1 MRKIL
6 FITILVLLIL
16 LVLVF
21 NFKNNSIKLNKI
33 NNNNIDFNNS
43 NSIIE
48 SFNNPY
54 LTVKIDAAFL
64 APKGETKGEMIIFRK
79 DKWLLY
85 DVSTM
90 QVKKGAYTI
99 PQHSWFKGLPEPF
112 DSDLDAIIRRPTD
125 PNKEIIFFKGE
136 HWLLWDYINSKVS
149 SGPHKIRTHRWF
161 SGLPPSFQDGIS
173 SAVISPENHNHI
185 IFFKENRYLVWDFY
199 NDKIHQDASNFDSS
213 SHFVKID
220 NHFRNGID
228 AAVSNP
234 LTNGELFL
242 FKDDKYLIWNYLKK
256 IPVGPVRQILSDPVF
271 KSLGMQFSEEASKVS
286 HTAKRYHSID
296 SSKYGNH
303 STLIN
308 VEEVGNLPFNKGF
321 AINNEKQYQN
331 DRSLKFNGIDS
342 VVEIG
347 NPKVNDLY
355 KNQAFCM
362 GFYIKL
368 SEYFRIPSKRQVLAS
383 CYGPLIWTLS
393 LNETRKLEFSVK
405 EKNSEFASIIVT
417 NNKIN
422 DEWHYVCFGQN
433 SYQQF
438 LQIDQF
444 RNQKAS
450 PIFEMKNEPVNVI
463 LGADGPTPRYTKFFD
478 GLIGQPRIYNKILTK
493 NQVCSLSNLCDREKY
508 KLHLMDAE
516 TSLDRDTNIDTLE
529 TDSDSATTNNCL
541 FKAKGKREID
551 CLKDCYDFKDVNGCD
566 IEDCMKICGSCQDS
580 GLCEW
585 KQKSREFSRPQP
597 RNNPDMKDVE
607 CRFRPY
613 GENIKQCVEICND
626 FSENCDDSRCLSICN
641 DCVSTGEGKN
651 NNEKISH
658 AKSWCKWLE
667 DDVES
672 DSNTPQAPP
681 NPPRLFG
688 VSGVNSIELLW
699 NKPTSNPEVTDFMLM
714 YYETQDP
721 TQNDVVKIN
730 ISAEGSGEHFSKKIR
745 AKKSDL
751 LPPGSDDNSGD
762 SDNERINRF
771 DSMRKS
777 MFYTFIIYARNLK
790 GFSNPSNKIV
800 LKLGQDS
807 TGLLSVDTGYSLNT
821 KQSETDVSSDT
832 DNNNKNNLLTYDQHP
847 GVKYN
852 DYIKFIK
859 GDFKGD
865 VGKITEIID
874 VNNYKIKIIDSIS
887 KGNIGRNYNVEPGD
901 FIPLTNSVPPKK
913 SFFKDLMGKT
923 LDFTL

>member
-33 NNNNIDFNNS
+33 NNDYTDSNNS
-43 NSIIE
+43 NPTIE

-54 LTVKIDAAFL
+54 LTVKIDAAFV
-64 APKGETKGEMIIFRK
+64 APRGETKGEMIIFRK

-99 PQHSWFKGLPEPF
+99 QSHSWFKGLPEPF

-125 PNKEIIFFKGE
+125 PNKEIIFLKGE
-136 HWLLWDYINSKVS
+136 HWLLWDYINGKVS

-161 SGLPPSFQDGIS
+161 SGLPASFQDGVD
-173 SAVISPENHNHI
+173 SAVISPENQNHI

-220 NHFRNGID
+220 NHFRNGVD

-234 LTNGELFL
+234 LINGELFL

-321 AINNEKQYQN
+321 AMNSEKQYQN
-331 DRSLKFNGIDS
+331 DRSLKFNGNDS

-383 CYGPLIWTLS
+383 CYGPLIWTLT

-405 EKNSEFASIIVT
+405 EKNSEFASVIVT

-450 PIFEMKNEPVNVI
+450 PIFEMKNEPVTVI

-508 KLHLMDAE
+508 KLHLMNAE
-516 TSLDRDTNIDTLE
+516 ASMDTDNDIDTLD
-529 TDSDSATTNNCL
+529 TDSDSATSNNCL

-551 CLKDCYDFKDVNGCD
+551 CLKDCYDFKDVNGCNV
-566 IEDCMKICGSCQDS
+566 EDCMKICGSCQDS
-580 GLCEW
+580 SLCEW
-585 KQKSREFSRPQP
+585 KQKSREISRPQP
-597 RNNPDMKDVE
+597 KPRTNPNMKDVA

-613 GENIKQCVEICND
+613 GESVKQCVEICND

-641 DCVSTGEGKN
+641 DCASTGDN
-651 NNEKISH
+651 ASD
-658 AKSWCKWLE
+658 WCKWLNK
-667 DDVES
+667 DDGKDTKTDE
-672 DSNTPQAPP
+672 APP

-688 VSGVNSIELLW
+688 VSGVNSIELMW
-699 NKPTSNPEVTDFMLM
+699 NKPTSNPEVTDFMLI

-730 ISAEGSGEHFSKKIR
+730 ISAEGSGDEFIKKIS
-745 AKKSDL
+745 ANDT
-751 LPPGSDDNSGD
+751 GV
-762 SDNERINRF
+762 SDNEGIKR
-771 DSMRKS
+771 DV
-777 MFYTFIIYARNLK
+777 FYTFIIYARNLK

-800 LKLGQDS
+800 FKLGQDA
-807 TGLLSVDTGYSLNT
+807 TDLLNVDTGYSKKTNQP
-821 KQSETDVSSDT
+821 KKPE
-832 DNNNKNNLLTYDQHP
+832 KNPGNYNYHP
-847 GVKYN
+847 GVDTD
-852 DYIKFIK
+852 DYVKFTK
-859 GDFKGD
+859 GDYKGD
-865 VGKITEIID
+865 VGKIIDIID
-874 VNNYKIKIIDSIS
+874 VNNYKIKIIECAHRGSVHL
-887 KGNIGRNYNVEPGD
+887 GRIFNVEPGD
-901 FIPLTNSVPPKK
+901 FISLTQSVPQKK